1 MPPGNAKAQGQAAD
15 LLKTAA
21 ETFRRL
27 KAAGKEVPLAVE
39 YQLGKAE
46 RLQGNYKADIDIFE
60 ELLTKKPM
68 MLDAQMEAALAYE
81 QWAATLPPKFTGK
94 AYQSALNGARPNAEK
109 KNAIWGWGKIS
120 QLTSRDPKFQEM
132 FFEARYHVALCRF
145 LWGKAVKS
153 KQLIE
158 KSVTDITK
166 VNSLYPKMGGA
177 EATCQV

>member
-1 MPPGNAKAQGQAAD
+1 
-15 LLKTAA
+15 
-21 ETFRRL
+21 
-27 KAAGKEVPLAVE
+27 
-39 YQLGKAE
+39 
-46 RLQGNYKADIDIFE
+46 
-60 ELLTKKPM
+60 

-94 AYQSALNGARPNAEK
+94 AYEAALNGARPNAEK
-109 KNAIWGWGKIS
+109 KNMIWGWGRIS

-145 LWGKAVKS
+145 LWGKATKS
-153 KQLIE
+153 TQLIE

-177 EATCQV
+177 KHRAKFDQLLKLIQKELGQQPVGLPLLPAA